1 VGLSAQD
8 LSEMHRL
15 AQLAVNPQA
24 TGRDEIYLAVAS
36 LYHSQ
41 GHSLSERERL
51 LMREILLRLTRD
63 VEMAI
68 RINLAEKLADDENAP
83 VDLILLLCDDKIEV
97 ARPIILRSRRLTDT
111 EILKFVTESSVA
123 HQTACA
129 ERPHIGEPV
138 TSALARLD
146 AEPVL
151 VALVRNVTA
160 RITPS
165 TFEMLVE
172 KSRNIASI
180 REPLVKRED
189 LPSPLATEMCGWVSD
204 ALKTYIV
211 QSHRVSPEA
220 VAKAL
225 GRAVDKVTQPG
236 GKNDSSES
244 SRKLVDKLA
253 AAGQLKAGFL
263 LRVLH
268 QGQIDLFE
276 TAFAKL
282 LEVDVPA
289 MRRLLYEN
297 GPRPVALACRAAGI
311 DKCVFSTVYNLS
323 RQARGHRPA
332 LTPAERAEVDNVFST
347 FTKNDA
353 IARLKSVEM
362 FFSPAAAG

>member
-1 VGLSAQD
+1 
-8 LSEMHRL
+8 MHRL

-24 TGRDEIYLAVAS
+24 TGREDIYMAVAS
-36 LYHSQ
+36 LYHTQ
-41 GHSLSERERL
+41 GEHLSERERM
-51 LMREILLRLTRD
+51 LMREILVRLARD

-68 RINLAEKLADDENAP
+68 RIKLAEKLADDEKAP

-97 ARPIILRSRRLTDT
+97 ARPIILRSRKLTDND
-111 EILKFVTESSVA
+111 ILKFVHEASVA

-129 ERPHIGEPV
+129 ERPNIGEPV
-138 TSALARLD
+138 TSALARMD

-151 VALVRNVTA
+151 IALVRNATA
-160 RITPS
+160 RITSS
-165 TFEMLVE
+165 TFETLVE
-172 KSRNIASI
+172 KSKKIAAI
-180 REPLVKRED
+180 QEPLAKRED
-189 LPSPLATEMCGWVSD
+189 LPSPLATQMCGWVSD

-211 QSHRVSPEA
+211 QGHRLPPEA

-225 GRAVDKVTQPG
+225 GNAAQDIARPG
-236 GKNDSSES
+236 SKNDARES

-268 QGQIDLFE
+268 QGQLDMFE
-276 TAFAKL
+276 TAFAKIL
-282 LEVDVPA
+282 DVDLPA

-311 DKCVFSTVYNLS
+311 DKCVFSTVFNLS
-323 RQARGHRPA
+323 RQARGHRPT
-332 LTPAERAEVDNVFST
+332 LNQVERAEVDNVFAT

-353 IARLKSVEM
+353 LTRLKSVEL
-362 FFSPAAAG
+362 FYSPATAG

>member
-1 VGLSAQD
+1 
-8 LSEMHRL
+8 MHRL

-24 TGRDEIYLAVAS
+24 TGRDDIYMAIAS

-41 GHSLSERERL
+41 GEQLSERERM
-51 LMREILLRLTRD
+51 LMREILLRLARD

-68 RINLAEKLADDENAP
+68 RIKLAEKLADDEKAP
-83 VDLILLLCDDKIEV
+83 ADLILLLCDDKIEV
-97 ARPIILRSRRLTDT
+97 ARPIILRSRKLTDSD
-111 EILKFVTESSVA
+111 ILKFVNDASVA

-129 ERPHIGEPV
+129 ERPNIGEPV

-151 VALVRNVTA
+151 IALVRNATA
-160 RITPS
+160 RITPG
-165 TFEMLVE
+165 TFETLVE
-172 KSRNIASI
+172 KSKKIAAI
-180 REPLVKRED
+180 QEPLAKRED
-189 LPSPLATEMCGWVSD
+189 LPSPLATQMCGWVSD

-211 QSHRVSPEA
+211 QGHRLPPEA
-220 VAKAL
+220 IAKSL
-225 GRAVDKVTQPG
+225 GQAAQSIAQPG
-236 GKNDSSES
+236 SKHDVSES

-268 QGQIDLFE
+268 QGQMDMFE

-282 LEVDVPA
+282 LGVDLPS

-311 DKCVFSTVYNLS
+311 DKCVFSTVFNLS
-323 RQARGHRPA
+323 RQARGQRPT
-332 LTPAERAEVDNVFST
+332 LGPAERAEIEDVFAT
-347 FTKNDA
+347 FTKTDA
-353 IARLKSVEM
+353 LTRLKSVEL
-362 FFSPAAAG
+362 FYSPAAAG

>member
-1 VGLSAQD
+1 
-8 LSEMHRL
+8 MHRL

-24 TGRDEIYLAVAS
+24 TGRDDIYMAVAT

-41 GHSLSERERL
+41 GHALSERERM

-83 VDLILLLCDDKIEV
+83 IDLILLLCDDKIEV
-97 ARPIILRSRRLTDT
+97 ARPIIMRSRKLSDND
-111 EILKFVTESSVA
+111 ILSFVTAASEA

-129 ERPHIGEPV
+129 ERPNIGEPV
-138 TSALARLD
+138 TSTLARLD
-146 AEPVL
+146 AESVL

-165 TFEMLVE
+165 TFETLVE
-172 KSRNIASI
+172 KSKKIAAI
-180 REPLVKRED
+180 QEPLVKRED
-189 LPSPLATEMCGWVSD
+189 LPTTLATEMCGWVSD

-225 GRAVDKVTQPG
+225 GKAVDKVAQPG
-236 GKNDSSES
+236 GKNDASES
-244 SRKLVDKLA
+244 SRKLVDKLS

-268 QGQIDLFE
+268 QGQLDLFE

-282 LEVDVPA
+282 LDVDVPT

-332 LTPAERAEVDNVFST
+332 LSTAERAEVDNVFST

-353 IARLKSVEM
+353 LTRLKSVEL
-362 FFSPAAAG
+362 FYSPSSATG